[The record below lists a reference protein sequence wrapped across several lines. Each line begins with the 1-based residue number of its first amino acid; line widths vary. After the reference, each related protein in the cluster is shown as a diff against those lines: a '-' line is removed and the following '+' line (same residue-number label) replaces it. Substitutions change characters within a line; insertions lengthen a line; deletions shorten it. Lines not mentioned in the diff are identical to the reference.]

1 MTSEATDLTITEA
14 SALIATGGLSPVELT
29 EAYLARIDR
38 FQPVLNAYITV
49 TPERALDDARR
60 ATEQLA
66 AGERRGPLHGIPIG
80 LKDLYDTAGILTS
93 AGSKVFAHR
102 VPTVDAEAASRLADA
117 GTVLLGK
124 HNTHELAMGGTTE
137 NEHFG
142 PTRNPW
148 DTTRV
153 PVDRRA
159 ARPPPSRPRW
169 PPGRSAATRAAASAS
184 PRRSAA
190 AWASS
195 RRTDSSSLRGVVPL
209 APGLDHAGPLARRV
223 ADAALLL
230 DAIAGPNLGWS
241 GGRYAAACGGEVAGT
256 RIGVVRQ
263 YFLDLVAPDVAARFE
278 EALGTLGSLGCA
290 VTDVAAEVPPD
301 VVDDVFALVG
311 AEAAPFHGPILA
323 EHAADVGP
331 RVLARISLPPPGAAE
346 VTRIHSRLA
355 AVVASLEQALSG
367 VDVLVVPTEPITA
380 PSIGAT
386 DGDLAVGGRSVD
398 AEHVPHAA
406 HVDLQRDRIPGRER
420 ALRLR
425 RRRPAGRPPGR
436 GPSRWRGG
444 GAAHRARLRAGD
456 GVAPPAPTARLPG
469 LTALVTRAW
478 GLRPCA

>member
-1 MTSEATDLTITEA
+1 
-14 SALIATGGLSPVELT
+14 V
-29 EAYLARIDR
+29 
-38 FQPVLNAYITV
+38 
-49 TPERALDDARR
+49 
-60 ATEQLA
+60 
-66 AGERRGPLHGIPIG
+66 
-80 LKDLYDTAGILTS
+80 
-93 AGSKVFAHR
+93 
-102 VPTVDAEAASRLADA
+102 
-117 GTVLLGK
+117 
-124 HNTHELAMGGTTE
+124 
-137 NEHFG
+137 
-142 PTRNPW
+142 
-148 DTTRV
+148 
-153 PVDRRA
+153 
-159 ARPPPSRPRW
+159 
-169 PPGRSAATRAAASAS
+169 
-184 PRRSAA
+184 
-190 AWASS
+190 
-195 RRTDSSSLRGVVPL
+195 SLRGVVPL

-398 AEHVPHAA
+398 AEHVLTRLTSIFNVTGFPVVSVPCGFDAA
-406 HVDLQRDRIPGRER
+406 GLPVGLQVVARRGGEEV
-420 ALRLR
+420 ALRTAHAYEQATEWHLR
-425 RRRPAGRPPGR
+425 RPPLGSR
-436 GPSRWRGG
+436 G
-444 GAAHRARLRAGD
+444 
-456 GVAPPAPTARLPG
+456 
-469 LTALVTRAW
+469 
-478 GLRPCA
+478 